1 MSKDSPRVI
10 MAFDFGTKIIG
21 IAIGQEITKTASTFY
36 SIHANDGLP
45 DWVELDMI
53 VKEWNPNLFVVG
65 DPLNMDGTRSK
76 IQDSSDKFSTAL
88 NKRYDIG
95 IEKTDERLSSREAKE
110 RLENIQMGIKDSRNK
125 HSISAQIILE
135 DWFRSKY

>member
-1 MSKDSPRVI
+1 MSKDSPSVI
-10 MAFDFGTKIIG
+10 MAFDFGTKNIG

-36 SIHANDGLP
+36 SIRANDGLP

-53 VKEWNPNLFVVG
+53 VKEWNPNLFIVG

>member
-1 MSKDSPRVI
+1 
-10 MAFDFGTKIIG
+10 MAFDFGTKNIG

-45 DWVELDMI
+45 DWVELDKI

-88 NKRYDIG
+88 NKRYDIS

>member
-1 MSKDSPRVI
+1 
-10 MAFDFGTKIIG
+10 MAFDFGTKNIG

-53 VKEWNPNLFVVG
+53 IKEWNPNLFVVG

-88 NKRYDIG
+88 TKRYDIK

>member
-1 MSKDSPRVI
+1 
-10 MAFDFGTKIIG
+10 MAFDFGTKNIG

-36 SIHANDGLP
+36 SIHADDGLP

-53 VKEWNPNLFVVG
+53 VYEWNPNLFIVG

-76 IQDSSDKFSTAL
+76 IQDSADKFSTAL
-88 NKRYDIG
+88 SKRYDIG

-135 DWFRSKY
+135 DWFRSNY

>member
-1 MSKDSPRVI
+1 
-10 MAFDFGTKIIG
+10 MAFDFGTKNIG
-21 IAIGQEITKTASTFY
+21 IAIGQEITQTASTFY
-36 SIHANDGLP
+36 SIRANDGLP

-53 VKEWNPNLFVVG
+53 VKEWNPNLFIVG

>member
-1 MSKDSPRVI
+1 
-10 MAFDFGTKIIG
+10 MAFDFGTKNIG

-53 VKEWNPNLFVVG
+53 IKEWNPNLFVVG

-76 IQDSSDKFSTAL
+76 IQDSSDKFSAAL
-88 NKRYDIG
+88 IKRYDIS
-95 IEKTDERLSSREAKE
+95 IERIDERLSSREAKE

>member
-1 MSKDSPRVI
+1 
-10 MAFDFGTKIIG
+10 MAFDFGTKNIG
-21 IAIGQEITKTASTFY
+21 IAIGQEITETASTFY

-53 VKEWNPNLFVVG
+53 VKEWNPDLFVVG

-88 NKRYDIG
+88 CKRYDIN

>member
-1 MSKDSPRVI
+1 
-10 MAFDFGTKIIG
+10 MAFDFGTKNIG
-21 IAIGQEITKTASTFY
+21 IAIGQEITQTASTFY
-36 SIHANDGLP
+36 SIRANDGLP

-53 VKEWNPNLFVVG
+53 VKEWNPNLFIVG

-110 RLENIQMGIKDSRNK
+110 RLEHIQMGIKDSRNK

>member
-1 MSKDSPRVI
+1 M
-10 MAFDFGTKIIG
+10 
-21 IAIGQEITKTASTFY
+21 E
-36 SIHANDGLP
+36 
-45 DWVELDMI
+45 
-53 VKEWNPNLFVVG
+53 PNLFVVG

-76 IQDSSDKFSTAL
+76 IQDSSDKFSAAL
-88 NKRYDIG
+88 IKRYDIS
-95 IEKTDERLSSREAKE
+95 IEKIDERLSREAKE

>member
-1 MSKDSPRVI
+1 
-10 MAFDFGTKIIG
+10 MAFDFGTKNIG

-36 SIHANDGLP
+36 SILANDGLP
-45 DWVELDMI
+45 DWVQLDMI

-76 IQDSSDKFSTAL
+76 IQDSSDKFSAAL
-88 NKRYDIG
+88 TKRYDIS
-95 IEKTDERLSSREAKE
+95 IEKIDERLSSREAKE

-125 HSISAQIILE
+125 HSISAQIILD

>member
-1 MSKDSPRVI
+1 
-10 MAFDFGTKIIG
+10 MAFDFGTKNIG

-36 SIHANDGLP
+36 SIHANDGIP
-45 DWVELDMI
+45 DWAELDML

-95 IEKTDERLSSREAKE
+95 LERTDERLSSREAKE

-125 HSISAQIILE
+125 HCISAQIILE
-135 DWFRSKY
+135 DWFRSNY

>member
-1 MSKDSPRVI
+1 
-10 MAFDFGTKIIG
+10 MAFDFGTKNIG

-53 VKEWNPNLFVVG
+53 VKEWNPNLFIVG

-76 IQDSSDKFSTAL
+76 IQDSSDKFSTDL
-88 NKRYDIG
+88 TKRYDIS
-95 IEKTDERLSSREAKE
+95 IEIIDERLSSREAKE

>member
-1 MSKDSPRVI
+1 
-10 MAFDFGTKIIG
+10 MAFDFGTKNIG

-36 SIHANDGLP
+36 SIRANDGLP

>member
-1 MSKDSPRVI
+1 MNEYETI
-10 MAFDFGTKIIG
+10 IDFGTKNIG
-21 IAIGQEITKTASTFY
+21 IAIGQEITETASTFY

-53 VKEWNPNLFVVG
+53 VKDWNPNLFVVG

-88 NKRYDIG
+88 NKRYDIS

>member
-1 MSKDSPRVI
+1 MSKDSPSVI
-10 MAFDFGTKIIG
+10 MAFDFGTKNIG

-45 DWVELDMI
+45 DWEELDVI

-65 DPLNMDGTRSK
+65 DPLNMDGSRSK
-76 IQDSSDKFSTAL
+76 IQDSTDKFSTAL